1 MLAQMTEIDVRG
13 QKSQKYS
20 GQTRFE
26 VLTAVGFFL
35 LYHFFKFLL
44 GYHPDTELIG
54 FNKF

>member
-44 GYHPDTELIG
+44 GYHPDTELIC